1 MNKFAKLINNKL
13 EYAPNTYVR
22 PSDGRVIANFDKSE
36 FFMRQEGFK
45 EVLDVKP
52 NYDYDTQYIYVSGY
66 IENETSIVV
75 NYTVGEIEKP
85 QESLEEKVIRLE
97 KENAG
102 IKEEMAMTQ
111 AMVNDLIVNTFGGVE

>member
-1 MNKFAKLINNKL
+1 
-13 EYAPNTYVR
+13 
-22 PSDGRVIANFDKSE
+22 
-36 FFMRQEGFK
+36 EGFK